1 VKLGNNGE
9 EMLQEACGLEVMSR
23 LIVFI
28 AWKYIKEGDR
38 GNSVV
43 DDALKREIKYCH

>member
-1 VKLGNNGE
+1 MENISYILRHRSMTVKLGNNGE

-28 AWKYIKEGDR
+28 A
-38 GNSVV
+38 
-43 DDALKREIKYCH
+43 